1 MRHQEATTVVPM
13 PLDVILTRLRDVES
27 WSEFML
33 GIEWIRC
40 TGHER
45 YAFKLADGRDRR
57 ELKVVVRLHPREHCF
72 VWHGLANPS
81 WRGKLKLT
89 EVDDRHTSVTLSL
102 ESLPPD
108 LRSGVAEWLMPK
120 TSTAVRDLQLLER
133 HLVGPRV

>member
-1 MRHQEATTVVPM
+1 M
-13 PLDVILTRLRDVES
+13 PLDAVLARLRDVES

-57 ELKVVVRLHPREHCF
+57 ELKVVVKLHHRDHCF
-72 VWHGLANPS
+72 VWHGVANPS

-89 EVDDRHTSVTLSL
+89 EADDRHTSITLAL
-102 ESLPPD
+102 ESLPVD
-108 LRSGVAEWLMPK
+108 LRSGVADWLMPK
-120 TSTAVRDLQLLER
+120 TSTAVRDLQLLEH